1 MTAQMFD
8 IVIFEGES
16 YRLSS
21 STNELPFKVE
31 AFNIEPVW
39 SSTSCWRGFLRT
51 FIIEEKKLF
60 IKQLDVNDKKIRNSG
75 LSEYRPN
82 IIYGKYPEINYP
94 PDIDNLFEM
103 TYKELNHKIDFTGL
117 ILIGKT
123 FYLGLLDHIGNNKWQ
138 HNETYELTFNNG
150 VLVAYKDMAE
160 SLNEIGAMV
169 NKLNIKIG
177 TRQFYQWLKN
187 TTLKKYY
194 KENT

>member
-1 MTAQMFD
+1 MTAQIFD

-31 AFNIEPVW
+31 SFNIEPVW

-75 LSEYRPN
+75 LSAYKPN
-82 IIYGKYPEINYP
+82 IIYDTLPEINYP
-94 PDIDNLFEM
+94 PDINNLFEM
-103 TYKELNHKIDFTGL
+103 TYKELNHKIDFTGS

-123 FYLGLLDHIGNNKWQ
+123 FYLGLLDHIFDNKWR
-138 HNETYELTFNNG
+138 HNETYELTFTNG
-150 VLVAYKDMAE
+150 VLVSSKDMAD
-160 SLNEIGAMV
+160 SLNEIGTMV
-169 NKLNIKIG
+169 NKLDLKKDS
-177 TRQFYQWLKN
+177 REFYQWLKT
-187 TTLKKYY
+187 TTLEKYH
-194 KENT
+194 T